1 MQKEDRSMN
10 RWREDHLG
18 LGNSSFLRAKL
29 SEACQSPED
38 DARKQSKPTEEQI
51 SDEDLGIA
59 PTDCQNCWV
68 LNISATHQSHYFLFL
83 FF

>member
-38 DARKQSKPTEEQI
+38 DARKQSKV
-51 SDEDLGIA
+51 
-59 PTDCQNCWV
+59 N
-68 LNISATHQSHYFLFL
+68 
-83 FF
+83 